1 MRGAGVQELALGAG
15 ILMSRRRPTGWLW
28 SRVVGDAMH
37 LLLLSRAL
45 RSSDNEQRRLAKA
58 TAAVAGVTVLDLV
71 ASIRMRGAPEVDGE
85 ERASLRTGITINRPQ
100 DEVYRYWRDLEDLP
114 RFMFH
119 LQSVEATGDGRS
131 HWVARGLAGRTV
143 EWDAEIVE
151 DVPNERIAWRSL
163 EGAPIGNSG
172 VVRFRPAPGER
183 GTEVAV
189 DLEYATPAGAVGELV
204 AKLFGEHPEQQ
215 AKDDLRRFKQ
225 VLETG
230 EVVRSDGSP
239 DGTRTQRQW
248 KQRPAQPPAG
258 RVDR

>member
-1 MRGAGVQELALGAG
+1 MRGVGLQELALGAG
-15 ILMSRRRPTGWLW
+15 ILSRRRPTRWLW
-28 SRVVGDAMH
+28 SRVAGDAMH

-45 RSSDNEQRRLAKA
+45 RSSDSTRRRVVTA
-58 TAAVAGVTVLDLV
+58 TAAVASVTLLDLA
-71 ASIRMRGAPEVDGE
+71 ASIRMRGAAEAAGE
-85 ERASLRTGITINRPQ
+85 ERARLRTAITINRPP
-100 DEVYRYWRDLEDLP
+100 DEVYRYWRDLENLP

-119 LQSVEATGDGRS
+119 LESVQATEDGRS
-131 HWVARGLAGRTV
+131 HWVARAPAGRTV

-163 EGAPIGNSG
+163 EAPRGGNSG
-172 VVRFRPAPGER
+172 AVSFRPTPGGR

-189 DLEYATPAGAVGELV
+189 DLEYATHWRGVGEVV

-248 KQRPAQPPAG
+248 KQVPAQPPA
-258 RVDR
+258 